1 MIVISLALAF
11 LQLVAAS
18 VFVLEDACSV
28 AGYAAVMTVL
38 PSPITYGKPMMLIEG
53 VRKIMEQSSGL
64 LSPHTRILLSHL
76 REICSASDT
85 HGDNRPSCESLYST
99 FLVTFAFFMLRLVII
114 RGTNQLLARWE
125 KSKLKRWLLYAA
137 IYLASLLNY
146 SGSGLA
152 DSVYA
157 LMDTGILLAESY
169 AVNRTH
175 HLTGLVFGRAYLIW
189 LIKLIIGWA
198 TSGAGQ
204 KIKK

>member
-64 LSPHTRILLSHL
+64 LSPHTRMFLSHL
-76 REICSASDT
+76 REICMSDT
-85 HGDNRPSCESLYST
+85 GDRLSCENLYST